1 MCVCVGTRFLSGG
14 SEVAVGLGVWMLLL
28 LLKVWKREQRNHA

>member
-1 MCVCVGTRFLSGG
+1 MCVLRQFLHGG
-14 SEVAVGLGVWMLLL
+14 SEVPVGPGALMLL